1 MDVAASGADLILVAA
16 QREMRWKRSGI
27 KASILKLEMSSNW
40 EDLLVMFYWIFRR
53 LDCVLL
59 WMRGQLVDHIHM

>member
-40 EDLLVMFYWIFRR
+40 ED
-53 LDCVLL
+53 
-59 WMRGQLVDHIHM
+59 

>member
-40 EDLLVMFYWIFRR
+40 EDWLCFTGFSA
-53 LDCVLL
+53 D
-59 WMRGQLVDHIHM
+59 